1 MKALRTI
8 AALGRGRRKAGEEM
22 NKTEW
27 SISHRRYSLGRWFI
41 VLVLTAV
48 AGVLLVELTSRDA
61 TANEQAEMARD
72 SGRLF
77 AVAGKISADTYGVY
91 LVDRDTRKMAIYQWL
106 AGKPGKLKLVATR
119 NCTFDL
125 QLDEYNTEPSPEEIR
140 QLVREGRSL
149 GDSSPR

>member
-1 MKALRTI
+1 MPAQK
-8 AALGRGRRKAGEEM
+8 KKM

-27 SISHRRYSLGRWFI
+27 SISHRRYSLGRWFV
-41 VLVLTAV
+41 VLVLAM
-48 AGVLLVELTSRDA
+48 AAAILLVELTARVP
-61 TANEQAEMARD
+61 TANAQAAMARD

-77 AVAGKISADTYGVY
+77 AVAGKITADTYGVY
-91 LVDRDTRKMAIYQWL
+91 LVDRDTRKMAVYQWL